1 MATTVSTT
9 PVKFGV
15 FVPQGWRLDLTEIED
30 PIEQY
35 ETMTRVGQQA
45 ESAGYDSIWVFDHF
59 HTVPTPELETT
70 FECWSITA
78 GLLRDT
84 STINVGQM
92 VGCNGYR
99 HPAVYAKIASTCD
112 VMGHGRLYAGIGA
125 GWYEHEWRAY
135 FGEFPETRE
144 RMGAFREACEIIHRM
159 WTEDYP
165 KFSGKYYTIDGPI
178 NQPKGVRKPHPSF
191 WIGGGG
197 EKVTLKL
204 VAKWGDACNVS
215 SNPDELR
222 HKLEVLKGHCDDVGR
237 NYDEIIKSTSLTIH
251 LVENEGQEEQETAQ
265 ARGEQSYEAY
275 AKNTIVGT
283 PEKVVARI
291 QPIIEA
297 GANYFIL
304 SFPRIAYDQS
314 MMQRFAEQV
323 MPQFET
329 SQPVGGPR

>member
-1 MATTVSTT
+1 MAVTTT
-9 PVKFGV
+9 PVKFGA
-15 FVPQGWRLDLTEIED
+15 FVPQGWRLDLTEIDD
-30 PIEQY
+30 PVEQY

-45 ESAGYDSIWVFDHF
+45 ENLGYDSIWVFDHF
-59 HTVPTPELETT
+59 HTVPRPELETT

-112 VMGHGRLYAGIGA
+112 VMGNGRLYAGLGA
-125 GWYEHEWRAY
+125 GWYEHEWKAY
-135 FGEFPETRE
+135 FGHFPETRE
-144 RMGAFREACEIIHRM
+144 RMGAFREACEIIVRM

-165 KFSGKYYTIDGPI
+165 KFEGKYYTIDGPI
-178 NQPKGVRKPHPSF
+178 NVPKGVRKPHPSF
-191 WIGGGG
+191 WLGGGG
-197 EKVTLKL
+197 EKVTLRL
-204 VAKWGDACNVS
+204 VAKWADACNVS
-215 SNPDELR
+215 SDPETLR
-222 HKLEVLKGHCDDVGR
+222 HKLEVLKGHCDAVGR

-251 LVENEGQEEQETAQ
+251 LVENEAQAEQETAQ
-265 ARGEQSYEAY
+265 ARGEQSYQEY

-283 PEKVVARI
+283 PETVVGRI
-291 QPIIEA
+291 QPLIDI

-314 MMQRFAEQV
+314 MLERFAKEV

-329 SQPVGGPR
+329 SQPIVAAR